1 MKRHDLIFLDPKC
14 WREVLA
20 TQGDLAGDSLVARWV
35 DNGWPL
41 IGRRATPCEVH
52 GVPLGLPLPPFAGK
66 RRLSFLLQA
75 EDIVATSP
83 PPTLRSVVA
92 AAPRAWWPTLD
103 GLDKLASRHA
113 VEARVFGSL
122 AWRAVT
128 GLDYL
133 TGRSDLDLLLHV
145 NSDTDV
151 HQLAGDVAAIERAA
165 PMRLDGE
172 LIRDDGAAVN
182 WREFHAGAREIL
194 VKTIGGVAML
204 SASQFFPGKV
214 LS

>member
-1 MKRHDLIFLDPKC
+1 MISPSASAASHCKADDRPMKRHDLIFLDPKC

-20 TQGDLAGDSLVARWV
+20 TRGDLAGDSLVARWV

-103 GLDKLASRHA
+103 GLDKLASR
-113 VEARVFGSL
+113 
-122 AWRAVT
+122 
-128 GLDYL
+128 
-133 TGRSDLDLLLHV
+133 
-145 NSDTDV
+145 
-151 HQLAGDVAAIERAA
+151 
-165 PMRLDGE
+165 
-172 LIRDDGAAVN
+172 
-182 WREFHAGAREIL
+182 
-194 VKTIGGVAML
+194 
-204 SASQFFPGKV
+204 
-214 LS
+214 